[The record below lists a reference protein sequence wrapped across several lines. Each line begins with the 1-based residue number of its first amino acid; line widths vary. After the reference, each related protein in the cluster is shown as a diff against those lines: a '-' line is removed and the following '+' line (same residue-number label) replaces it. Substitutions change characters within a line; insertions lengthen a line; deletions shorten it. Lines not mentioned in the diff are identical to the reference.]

1 MNKTIYLVSCASE
14 KQDFTCRADELY
26 TSALFTKSVAYA
38 KKHADLWFILS
49 AKYGL
54 VFPEQI
60 LNPYDVTLRKKGA
73 SERKLWAGRVFEELL
88 PYLSAGDSVVFLAGK
103 AYRQYLIDQIR
114 RIGCRV
120 EVPMEGLGIGKQLQ
134 WLSKQL
140 GKGRYEPV
148 R

>member
-26 TSALFTKSVAYA
+26 TSTLFTKSAAYA
-38 KKHADLWFILS
+38 KKHADRWFILS

-60 LNPYDVTLRKKGA
+60 INPYDVTLRKKGVN
-73 SERKLWAGRVFEELL
+73 EKKLWAGRVFEELQ
-88 PYLSAGDSVVFLAGK
+88 PYLSAKDTVVFLAGQP
-103 AYRQYLIDQIR
+103 YRQYLIDKIR
-114 RIGCRV
+114 EMGCRV
-120 EVPMEGLGIGKQLQ
+120 EVPMEGLRIGEQLQ

-140 GKGRYEPV
+140 GEGKYEQV